1 MKKFTSLL
9 LLLLTMFLWG
19 GVDVVAQSFTV
30 SDAPSDGA
38 WAQNTHWYTIKTHT
52 SEPEKS
58 GYFYLSTNEK
68 GTAPNGCLVINDP
81 VEINGKD
88 NKSADDIWCIVQ
100 TADGKLQFYN
110 YVDGPSKVL
119 GVTGYTGNGENGRAK
134 MYDASTTEE
143 GVKTLFEYK
152 ASETKLVGENKADA
166 FYVSGVAKSYLN
178 NRNGYLAFWIADGAV
193 GSGCYGSAFTCEE
206 VSTEELSQLI
216 TKRYN
221 QIVEVAEN
229 VKNQM
234 TGHVGDL
241 FSYSDDQLSK
251 LAGLIPAVAPSTP
264 LEMAAKV
271 RELKAFFAEANASS
285 TMPTAGKRY
294 ALRNAQ
300 YNSYIEGPFCVTD
313 GTGILGATSLTKKR
327 QCWVLEEA
335 SAGKYRLK
343 NAVTG
348 YYIRGSQKVCDFN
361 SYPEFKPEPYKMYLG
376 SNQEFRLYPNLGGRP
391 LTVQIGTG
399 DNYNNLHMNSTN
411 TLVEWETAEASS
423 WYLEEVS
430 EEKYASLESSDK
442 KVLDACSIAQI
453 LPVKLG
459 TVSSTLNAYNATTSE
474 ENASAFIDAVEASTY
489 VRIKN
494 RQTNLGLG
502 VLDDFS
508 HANCNDWSMGDAGL
522 IWKLQPIDDKGTL
535 KLKLLHLNTQK
546 YLGPVGTNN
555 PHSDAPMCADLKS
568 GATWSF
574 TPKNTN
580 YFTLRDGAN
589 GVMNCEDGANKG
601 KINQWNGGVE
611 HNQTQWTVTIAE
623 NIEVALTAVGD
634 HTYATT
640 FLPFPVSAVSEGVK
654 AYTGSY
660 DANQKLVTLKE
671 TAAIPV
677 NTGVVLMGETAAAT
691 TATLTIGVNATMTEK
706 SDFEGAT
713 TAIALDDN
721 NRSNYLV
728 LGRKSDAQSEIGFFK
743 PLASKIPAN
752 RAYIRNFNGSGVSSV
767 NVNFGTVEGIGSVV
781 TETAEDANSPIFD
794 LSGRRVMHTVK
805 GGLYIRNGKKFLV
818 K

>member
-19 GVDVVAQSFTV
+19 VNVVAQSFTV

-38 WAQNTHWYTIKTHT
+38 WATNTHWYTIKTHT
-52 SEPEKS
+52 SNRDAS
-58 GYFYLSTNEK
+58 DYFYLCTNEK
-68 GTAPNGCLVINDP
+68 GTAPNGCLVINATD
-81 VEINGKD
+81 
-88 NKSADDIWCIVQ
+88 KSADGIWCVVK
-100 TADGKLQFYN
+100 DGNGNYQFYN
-110 YVDGPSKVL
+110 YVEGPNKVL
-119 GVTGYTGNGENGRAK
+119 GMTGEEQNGRAK
-134 MYDASTTEE
+134 MYVAGTTEDGVTKSFTYTSTATSPDGNVAAAFKVPSTT
-143 GVKTLFEYK
+143 KQYW
-152 ASETKLVGENKADA
+152 
-166 FYVSGVAKSYLN
+166 N
-178 NRNGYLAFWIADGAV
+178 NRNGYLAFWADNGAV
-193 GSGCYGSAFTCEE
+193 TGSSSYGSAFVFEAISDEE
-206 VSTEELSQLI
+206 IASLVSARYTSLVSTA
-216 TKRYN
+216 N
-221 QIVEVAEN
+221 N
-229 VKNQM
+229 VKSQM
-234 TGHVGDL
+234 ANHVGDL
-241 FSYSDDQLSK
+241 FSYTNDQLTT
-251 LAGLIPAVAPSTP
+251 LASLIPAAMPTET
-264 LEMAAKV
+264 LKQAKTI
-271 RELKAFFAEANASS
+271 RDLKDFFTSANASVV
-285 TMPTAGKRY
+285 MPTAGKKY
-294 ALRNAQ
+294 ALKNVQ
-300 YNSYIEGPFCVTD
+300 YNSYIDGPLSYYD
-313 GTGILGATSLTKKR
+313 GKNPIGFENLRR
-327 QCWVLEEA
+327 QRECWVLE
-335 SAGKYRLK
+335 AGSSEGLYRLK
-343 NAVTG
+343 NAATG
-348 YYIRGSQKVCDFN
+348 NYIKASSTVKDPHAYFSTE
-361 SYPEFKPEPYKMYLG
+361 SYGMYLG
-376 SNQEFRLYPNLGGRP
+376 SYQEFRLYPNLGGRP

-399 DNYNNLHMNSTN
+399 DNYNNLHMNSSN

-430 EEKYASLESSDK
+430 EEQYASLESSDE
-442 KVLDACSIAQI
+442 KVLEACSTARI

-459 TVSSTLNAYNATTSE
+459 TVSSTLNAYNATPSE

-522 IWKLQPIDDKGTL
+522 IWKLQPIDDKGTV
-535 KLKLLHLNTQK
+535 KLKLLHLNTNK

-555 PHSDAPMCADLKS
+555 PNSDAPMRADLTS

-574 TPKNTN
+574 TPINTN

-601 KINQWNGGVE
+601 KINQWNNVS

-677 NTGVVLMGETAAAT
+677 KTGVVLMGETAAAT
-691 TATLTIGVNATMTEK
+691 TATLTIGGNATMTEK
-706 SDFEGAT
+706 SDFEGT
-713 TAIALDDN
+713 TAAIALDDN